1 MTSTSGSRARSKAR
15 VPAPRLPVARV
26 MVDSPLPHL
35 DRPFDY
41 LVPEAADEF
50 VGAGSR
56 VRVRFA
62 GRLVDAWV
70 IERLAASEH
79 DGRLAYLERGVG
91 DEPVLTTET
100 AELFRVI
107 ADRWAGTFADVVR
120 LAVPPR
126 HARAET
132 AESPTPDGAASPADR
147 TAWSR
152 YRAGSAFLDAVE
164 AGRPARAVWNV
175 LPGEDWP
182 ARLAEAVSSA
192 LAAARGAIVVVPDA
206 RDTARL
212 DAALTQAL
220 PKNSHVTLSADLGPE
235 ARYRRWLAVR
245 RGAVKAVIGAR
256 SAIYA
261 PVANLGLIAVF
272 DDGDDL
278 HAEPRA
284 PYPHAR
290 DVAVLRSAQSQCA
303 LLIAGFA
310 QTSESA
316 MLLESG
322 WAQQIAAER
331 PVVRAAAA
339 RVTALG
345 DDVELERDPVARSAR
360 LPALAFRTA
369 RAALAAGRPV
379 LVQVPRRG
387 YLPSLACVNDR
398 TPARCEHCHGPLAAA
413 SAQATPACRWC
424 GRSAVGWR
432 CPRCRGG
439 SMRAVVVG
447 SARTAEEIGRAFP
460 GVVTRTSSGDQVLAT
475 IPPGPAVVVATPG
488 AEPVA
493 PDGYGAALL
502 LDGWALLSR
511 PDLRAA
517 EEAVRRWSNAAALVA
532 ADGQVV
538 LAADESLPPVQAVV
552 RWDPSGYA
560 ARELA
565 DRRDL
570 AFPPVTRIAALTGT
584 VSDVTELIS
593 SATLPAS
600 ATELGSTP
608 VPRSPRSSDTG
619 EQVRL
624 LIRVSRPD
632 GVALADALHA
642 AAAVRSS
649 RKSGGA
655 VRIQLDPAELI

>member
-1 MTSTSGSRARSKAR
+1 
-15 VPAPRLPVARV
+15 

-50 VGAGSR
+50 VGPGSR

-70 IERLAASEH
+70 LDRLEASEH

-91 DEPVLTTET
+91 DEPVLTAET
-100 AELFRVI
+100 SQLFRTI

-126 HARAET
+126 HARAEG
-132 AESPTPDGAASPADR
+132 AESPAAEGAIDGPDRAG
-147 TAWSR
+147 WSR
-152 YRAGSAFLDAVE
+152 YRAGAAFLDAVQ

-182 ARLAEAVSSA
+182 DRLAEVVRAA
-192 LAAARGAIVVVPDA
+192 LAGGRGAIVVVPDA

-212 DAALTQAL
+212 DAALGRAL

-245 RGAVKAVIGAR
+245 RGRVKAVIGAR
-256 SAIYA
+256 SAVYA
-261 PVANLGLIAVF
+261 PVADLGLVAVF

-290 DVAVLRSAQSQCA
+290 DVAVLRSAQAQTA
-303 LLIAGFA
+303 LLIAGHA

-322 WAQQIAAER
+322 WAQQIAADR

-345 DDVELERDPVARSAR
+345 DDVELERDPAARSAR
-360 LPALAFRTA
+360 LPALAFRAARTA
-369 RAALAAGRPV
+369 LGDGLPV

-387 YLPSLACVNDR
+387 YLPALACVNDR
-398 TPARCEHCHGPLAAA
+398 TPARCEHCNGPLSAAA
-413 SAQATPACRWC
+413 AEATPTCRWC
-424 GRSAVGWR
+424 GRTAASWR
-432 CPRCRGG
+432 CPRCRGTR
-439 SMRAVVVG
+439 MRAIVVG

-460 GVVTRTSSGDQVLAT
+460 GVVTRTSAGDQVLSE

-488 AEPVA
+488 AEPFV
-493 PDGYGAALL
+493 PGGYGAALL

-532 ADGQVV
+532 ADGQVI
-538 LAADESLPPVQAVV
+538 LGADESLAPVQAVL

-565 DRRDL
+565 DRREL
-570 AFPPVTRIAALTGT
+570 AFPPVTRIAALTGS
-584 VSDVTELIS
+584 VSDITELLS
-593 SATLPAS
+593 LATLPAS

-608 VPRSPRSSDTG
+608 VQTGPRSGRGPRG
-619 EQVRL
+619 AAEVGQRANGEGAEQVRL
-624 LIRVSRPD
+624 LLRVQRPD

-642 AAAVRSS
+642 AAAIRSS
-649 RKSGGA
+649 RKSGAA
-655 VRIQLDPAELI
+655 VRIQLDPADLA